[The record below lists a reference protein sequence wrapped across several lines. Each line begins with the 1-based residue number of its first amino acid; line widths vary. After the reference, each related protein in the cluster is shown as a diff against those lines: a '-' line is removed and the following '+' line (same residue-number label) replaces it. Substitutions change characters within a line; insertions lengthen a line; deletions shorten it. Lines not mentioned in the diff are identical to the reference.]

1 MDKSLVNGLSTF
13 SYPFWVPIKG
23 YPREVIRSFGQQQTK
38 KTNYCLI
45 RINKTKFVTSGLR
58 KEMRIWESWFP
69 RRGRSPAPW
78 VGSRGPSSSR
88 HWLKTIFWSILVQ
101 VKILN
106 WLKCFKFKDEGTYVI
121 YSFFF
126 RICSWNS
133 SRLYTVG
140 YRGGEDVS

>member
-1 MDKSLVNGLSTF
+1 MVSQLLVILFGF
-13 SYPFWVPIKG
+13 
-23 YPREVIRSFGQQQTK
+23 RSKDIQEKLLDPLDNNNK
-38 KTNYCLI
+38 KTKYCLI

-106 WLKCFKFKDEGTYVI
+106 WLKCFEFKNKGTYVI